1 LPKAVLWDLD
11 GTLVDSEQSHWQA
24 WRDTMKSYG
33 REITQ
38 AQFRSTFGWRNDA
51 ILADW
56 LGSETTPDQV
66 NQIGHAKEALFRQI
80 VRLNGIE
87 PLPGALEWVRRLRQ
101 ASWRQ
106 AIASSAPR
114 ENVEAVLEALHFRE
128 SFEAVVTAE
137 DVRQGKPEPEVFL
150 KAASVLGVMPS
161 QTIVVEDAAM
171 GIEAA
176 RRAGMRS
183 IGVSARSKL
192 PASLHVASLADLS
205 VDAFD
210 RLLATDGDPFM
221 VGNYSAP
228 SPPSGG

>member
-1 LPKAVLWDLD
+1 MPKAVLWDLD
-11 GTLVDSEQSHWQA
+11 GTLVDSEENHWQA

-38 AQFRSTFGWRNDA
+38 AQFWSTFGWRNDA
-51 ILADW
+51 ILASW
-56 LGSETTPDQV
+56 LGPETTPDQV

-80 VRLNGIE
+80 VQTNGIE
-87 PLPGALEWVRRLRQ
+87 PLPGALEWVRRLSQ

-114 ENVEAVLEALHFRE
+114 ENVEAVLEALHLRE
-128 SFEAVVTAE
+128 SFQAVVTAE

-161 QTIVVEDAAM
+161 QAIVVEDAAM

-192 PASLHVASLADLS
+192 PANLHVASLTDLS

-210 RLLATDGDPFM
+210 RLLARQ
-221 VGNYSAP
+221 
-228 SPPSGG
+228 